1 MVGGSGGEE
10 AEGPHKAWAG
20 SAAEE
25 DISGVPRG
33 CSAAGTRAS
42 GAQRARLPAHS
53 TTVSPWRAET
63 QPGRRPSTC
72 LVRNMSCGACQRAP
86 GSELVPG
93 APSLEPS
100 QDLGSCVYRRSR
112 RVVRK
117 RRPAG
122 TGSWHSSARPSRP
135 PDPASS
141 ARSRPHP
148 PDPSHSA
155 GTRDPPP
162 HGARPGARWA
172 CIRAAGLGLSS
183 RVGPSPT
190 RKSQR
195 AKGTVRIHGRT
206 SIVQGAAVKR
216 RECLFRRY
224 LF

>member
-1 MVGGSGGEE
+1 MVGGSGGEK

-72 LVRNMSCGACQRAP
+72 LVRNMSRGACQRAP

-93 APSLEPS
+93 APSLKPS
-100 QDLGSCVYRRSR
+100 QDLGSCLYCRSR

-117 RRPAG
+117 RWPSRHRQLALRCPPVEA
-122 TGSWHSSARPSRP
+122 ARPRQLRAFTAPSPRSLTLRRSSGP
-135 PDPASS
+135 PTTRRTAGRTVG
-141 ARSRPHP
+141 A
-148 PDPSHSA
+148 HSCGWA
-155 GTRDPPP
+155 GAVLP
-162 HGARPGARWA
+162 HGPRPDVQVAESKGD
-172 CIRAAGLGLSS
+172 SKD
-183 RVGPSPT
+183 P
-190 RKSQR
+190 RKDFYR
-195 AKGTVRIHGRT
+195 P
-206 SIVQGAAVKR
+206 R
-216 RECLFRRY
+216 RRR
-224 LF
+224 